1 MPAVTRAAIGG
12 GTNSR
17 ASALLDIFRG
27 ADSRGPETGTF
38 VSNINSLFE
47 GTGATSTQPA
57 KTSAAARVS
66 TTSPRFAMPHA
77 MLTVGTGSPVRK
89 WKCDGVVRS
98 FVDARGAKM
107 WLITVPAEIPTCSP
121 NVSLVSGTLKAEHGG
136 CISCIAHDAA
146 ALALLRGWSEYHITM
161 RASPENLTTSPPY
174 SRTLFT
180 MISRYELT
188 TPAKTCG
195 PRSPSTC
202 ATEEYPL
209 MSTNMTAA
217 SSLHKASGALLRC
230 CCTSVLANVS
240 KASSFLVVIF
250 DTAGSAGVG
259 RSVAAAPAMVAS
271 AVRSLTC
278 VPRTLRASVCRMV
291 RASLPWFRTQYRRTS
306 STMTSPA
313 LSWKWSQS
321 SGDRA
326 IRSTLAHTSSRNCSF
341 SRRATRLVRPPD
353 EEVAGWPSTSL
364 TCRVASKCSA
374 PLSEGDFCTRDGS
387 PTPRPP
393 ILGDCS
399 VIVACCGSGFPSGV
413 SARCRVVGCSA
424 RALATRGLRSLPC
437 EVRGGFATRCDSY
450 HCKMPWSVAR
460 ASMAGD
466 TFRDGS
472 RWRRCEEEEW
482 VAADATSM
490 CCLVS
495 SSFPVP
501 SCELLV
507 TA

>member
-121 NVSLVSGTLKAEHGG
+121 NVSSVSSTG
-136 CISCIAHDAA
+136 CAAQREFSRPTAHDAA

-217 SSLHKASGALLRC
+217 SSCRKDVAL
-230 CCTSVLANVS
+230 
-240 KASSFLVVIF
+240 F
-250 DTAGSAGVG
+250 
-259 RSVAAAPAMVAS
+259 AMW
-271 AVRSLTC
+271 
-278 VPRTLRASVCRMV
+278 LRASALAKLCKSVAGASHPGGRERRRLDSAERVEFSIMS
-291 RASLPWFRTQYRRTS
+291 RAKMGTMGTTRRTRCQRDDAFS
-306 STMTSPA
+306 AAFPQDDDSDGKALLLPA
-313 LSWKWSQS
+313 SAKITGNILTDVVTGGLS
-321 SGDRA
+321 
-326 IRSTLAHTSSRNCSF
+326 
-341 SRRATRLVRPPD
+341 
-353 EEVAGWPSTSL
+353 
-364 TCRVASKCSA
+364 
-374 PLSEGDFCTRDGS
+374 
-387 PTPRPP
+387 
-393 ILGDCS
+393 
-399 VIVACCGSGFPSGV
+399 
-413 SARCRVVGCSA
+413 VG
-424 RALATRGLRSLPC
+424 RALTG
-437 EVRGGFATRCDSY
+437 
-450 HCKMPWSVAR
+450 
-460 ASMAGD
+460 
-466 TFRDGS
+466 
-472 RWRRCEEEEW
+472 
-482 VAADATSM
+482 
-490 CCLVS
+490 
-495 SSFPVP
+495 
-501 SCELLV
+501 
-507 TA
+507 